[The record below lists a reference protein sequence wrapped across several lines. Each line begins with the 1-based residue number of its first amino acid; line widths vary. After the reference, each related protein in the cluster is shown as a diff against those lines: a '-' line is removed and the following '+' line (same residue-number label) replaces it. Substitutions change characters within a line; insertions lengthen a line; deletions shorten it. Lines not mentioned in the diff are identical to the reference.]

1 MTARSATIALFL
13 LIIYS
18 PLSACGERSGGP
30 RSAGGVCEV
39 SSGEPGCN
47 TSKIN
52 TRGWED
58 SLYVMPEGKEF
69 YFTYTPWNFFPFFEG
84 KLPVRIGPD
93 RPGQLPAD
101 NPWKNPTTYV
111 SRRGADGIWG
121 PPVIAPFNIPGGVC
135 CAMVTHDHSE
145 VYYQRKVSGDD
156 IVYSALQSDGT
167 WSEPIVFGSE
177 INTSSDEG
185 NPELSS
191 DGRTLWW
198 SSTRPD
204 GLGGHDIWFSQK
216 SDAGE
221 WSQAQNM
228 GEGVNSD
235 GDEDQPW
242 VNAAGDFMLFTGA
255 AVTIFESKKVNGQW
269 ETATPV
275 HFETAVEAGEPTMT
289 AKGDEMYMV
298 VVDRAARDLIV
309 SVSKKSSSGVWS
321 TPVPVPEAEQEQK

>member
-1 MTARSATIALFL
+1 MSIQITNRQWVFVVSFAVIILTTLTACNKSSVQQTSGSA
-13 LIIYS
+13 
-18 PLSACGERSGGP
+18 
-30 RSAGGVCEV
+30 VCED
-39 SSGEPGCN
+39 SSTEPECATN
-47 TSKIN
+47 KIN

-58 SLYVMPEGKEF
+58 SLYVTPDGTEL

-84 KLPVRIGPD
+84 KLPKRIGPD

-101 NPWKNPTTYV
+101 NPWENPTTYV
-111 SRRGADGIWG
+111 SRRGADGRWG
-121 PPVIAPFNIPGGVC
+121 PPVAAAFNITGGVC
-135 CAMVTHDHSE
+135 CAMVTDDRKE
-145 VYYQRKVSGDD
+145 VYYQRKVSGTDD
-156 IVYSALQSDGT
+156 IVYSVVQDDGT
-167 WSEPIVFGSE
+167 WSEPIVFGPE
-177 INTSSDEG
+177 INSSSDEG
-185 NPELSS
+185 NPQLSG
-191 DGRTLWW
+191 DGRTLFW

-255 AVTIFESKKVNGQW
+255 AVNIFESKKVNGQW

-275 HFETAVEAGEPTMT
+275 HFETTVEAGEPTMT

-298 VVDRAARDLIV
+298 VVDRDVRDLIV
-309 SVSKKSSSGVWS
+309 SVSHKLPDGTWS
-321 TPVPVPEAEQEQK
+321 MPTPVPE